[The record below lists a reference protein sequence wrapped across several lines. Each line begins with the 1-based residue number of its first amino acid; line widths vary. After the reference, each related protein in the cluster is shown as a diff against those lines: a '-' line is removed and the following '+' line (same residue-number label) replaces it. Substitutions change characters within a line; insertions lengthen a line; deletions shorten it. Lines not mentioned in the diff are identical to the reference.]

1 MPPTGGIKIVCEA
14 NLGSLGSLGSLAPA
28 GQVISELG
36 YGESQMAEAGPK
48 LRTYT
53 SLDTGGWA
61 GGVATLLPPPGPHPN
76 TFPPC
81 RSVTPERAGRGGGRR
96 LKQEPESSLDPEEEE
111 RRRVRRERNKLAA
124 ARCRKRRVDQ
134 IESLQRDVEEW
145 EERKRLLQEEIVS
158 LQQQRE
164 EFQFIL
170 EAHRHSCRRLE
181 AAAQLPVTSAVSGP
195 RVVTVKTEPELEAA
209 HWASDPP
216 GDSLHLLPLAP
227 APAPAP
233 RPVSLSL
240 KSVPL
245 GCSLETGVSLDTPSA
260 HLSLEALL
268 EAGGR
273 GALTPITS
281 GQAEDGSVAASCGS
295 QQRHGGISLAASM
308 SELSSPAS
316 SAPNLVSL

>member
-1 MPPTGGIKIVCEA
+1 
-14 NLGSLGSLGSLAPA
+14 
-28 GQVISELG
+28 
-36 YGESQMAEAGPK
+36 MAE
-48 LRTYT
+48 Y
-53 SLDTGGWA
+53 
-61 GGVATLLPPPGPHPN
+61 
-76 TFPPC
+76 
-81 RSVTPERAGRGGGRR
+81 E
-96 LKQEPESSLDPEEEE
+96 
-111 RRRVRRERNKLAA
+111 VRN
-124 ARCRKRRVDQ
+124 
-134 IESLQRDVEEW
+134 
-145 EERKRLLQEEIVS
+145 RLLQEEIVS

-216 GDSLHLLPLAP
+216 GDSLHLLP
-227 APAPAP
+227 PAPAP

-281 GQAEDGSVAASCGS
+281 SQAEDGSVAASCGS

>member
-14 NLGSLGSLGSLAPA
+14 NLGSLGSLGRLGQA

-36 YGESQMAEAGPK
+36 YGESHMAEPGTK

-61 GGVATLLPPPGPHPN
+61 GGVATLLPPPQAAP
-76 TFPPC
+76 FPPC

-96 LKQEPESSLDPEEEE
+96 LKQETESSLDPEEEE

-181 AAAQLPVTSAVSGP
+181 AAAQLPVPSAVAGP

-216 GDSLHLLPLAP
+216 GDSLHLLPL
-227 APAPAP
+227 APAP

-273 GALTPITS
+273 GALTPTAHILAPS
-281 GQAEDGSVAASCGS
+281 SQAEDGSVAASCGS

>member
-1 MPPTGGIKIVCEA
+1 MEAEPSNPPEVYKNAAGF
-14 NLGSLGSLGSLAPA
+14 APPVVTTTVSA
-28 GQVISELG
+28 SG
-36 YGESQMAEAGPK
+36 
-48 LRTYT
+48 RTYVN
-53 SLDTGGWA
+53 LDSKNWQGGTTT
-61 GGVATLLPPPGPHPN
+61 V
-76 TFPPC
+76 
-81 RSVTPERAGRGGGRR
+81 VTPSSAAPLFADLQSHTMMEERKVNRGRGRKSAS
-96 LKQEPESSLDPEEEE
+96 LKDEDLCPEEEE

-181 AAAQLPVTSAVSGP
+181 AAAQLPVTSAVAGP

-216 GDSLHLLPLAP
+216 GDSLHLLPL
-227 APAPAP
+227 APAP

-273 GALTPITS
+273 GALTPSAHILAPS
-281 GQAEDGSVAASCGS
+281 SQAEDGSVAASCGS
-295 QQRHGGISLAASM
+295 QQRHGAISLAASM

>member
-14 NLGSLGSLGSLAPA
+14 NLGSLGSLGQA

-61 GGVATLLPPPGPHPN
+61 GGVATLLPPPPPN

-96 LKQEPESSLDPEEEE
+96 LKQEPETSLDPEEEE

-227 APAPAP
+227 APAP

-281 GQAEDGSVAASCGS
+281 SQAEDGSVAASCGS